1 MGDYILCTIRHKISM
16 RDQGGMNEH
25 RSPDSPDEDP
35 RGSSAEERSVPKEED
50 IQADQN
56 PEGAT
61 IDKGRGGV
69 CNTQRGC
76 GQGAAANE
84 GTGALDLP
92 GDLVS
97 SRQTDGATD
106 NRECQ
111 RYGGKKSGMRVP
123 TSTAGG

>member
-35 RGSSAEERSVPKEED
+35 RGSSTEERSVPKKED

-56 PEGAT
+56 PEGTT

-84 GTGALDLP
+84 GASAPDLP
-92 GDLVS
+92 GDLALIIKTNGTIY
-97 SRQTDGATD
+97 SR
-106 NRECQ
+106 
-111 RYGGKKSGMRVP
+111 
-123 TSTAGG
+123 